1 MTGGC
6 DAQNTSYPHCLS
18 LFDVGGEGLGVV
30 DHRPNIQPLNQDVYM
45 DFDEKGDSNQFQSS
59 QVARD
64 NIPRRSASYKPA
76 WKTASE
82 ARSNASPG
90 TKPRGNRSPKLS
102 NRNASVP
109 IEKSPS
115 PLQTRSF
122 GSDSGMDLSP
132 EPPKSRITHN
142 LTEKRYRTRLNGQFE
157 TLLSILPAELVAAY
171 NRSCCFGA
179 ENQRISKS
187 EVLILAK
194 EHIEAMEEKR
204 IELERQN
211 QALLNEIA
219 RLKQAWEGI

>member
-1 MTGGC
+1 MTGSS
-6 DAQNTSYPHCLS
+6 DAQNTSYPDCLS
-18 LFDVGGEGLGVV
+18 IFDVGGEGQGAVNYE
-30 DHRPNIQPLNQDVYM
+30 PNIQPLNQDMRM
-45 DFDEKGDSNQFQSS
+45 DFDEPGDSNQFQPH
-59 QVARD
+59 QVTGVD
-64 NIPRRSASYKPA
+64 IPKRSASYKPA

-82 ARSNASPG
+82 VRSNASSN
-90 TKPRGNRSPKLS
+90 TKSRSNGSRQILKQ
-102 NRNASVP
+102 NISVQ
-109 IEKSPS
+109 IEKSLSS
-115 PLQTRSF
+115 PQTRSF
-122 GSDSGMDLSP
+122 GSDSSMDLSP

-157 TLLSILPAELVAAY
+157 TLLSILPSELVAAY

-204 IELERQN
+204 IELEKQN

-219 RLKQAWEGI
+219 RLKQAWDGI